1 MPLLTDPDTLSQG
14 STFSPTGVT
23 FASVLG
29 PEVTINGTNLP
40 LVEPGAFFEIRGH
53 SDPENNGLYRED
65 GQDSTAPTTSSI
77 AARKLDGTNPVAN
90 AVGEAITVLAT
101 NTTRYTNDGVTVASV
116 SGNSATF
123 TTGGTDSFPLT
134 GTGEFISFRGFTD
147 AVNNTVYKCTTF
159 TSNQNVGLTAVD
171 TTITLEPATG
181 ASELLVESDFDPK
194 NVHFDVLNREIW
206 LMKEGSLSDDGVTLQ
221 AVYSFSKEEWKNDNT
236 LIPHPYPF
244 VAITPE
250 QFEMSNDWVPH
261 TGPVGGPSGDPNDR
275 YETRKLIRTGGWREI
290 AANGT
295 LNQEHV
301 GVITLGTFEDNVN
314 DLAYFQQGNDPTD
327 ITAAQNFTFNGPVNE
342 AIKSY
347 DYITTGPFSAQIAI
361 TGTNTITRSDSG
373 GSWLDEG
380 YRVGGQITIV
390 SSDQSGNVGT
400 FVIATL
406 TDTVLT
412 VSGTPLTN
420 DADDVTFTAAVNN
433 RNVLNVFLRI
443 RDGDTNGKTFDSSNL
458 SAIGVTEVDNKVFRF
473 PLSNVT
479 DLDITATDAAIT
491 GGTPWTE
498 IRVRYFDAAFSR
510 DVDLTSTT
518 NELNRSFGIV
528 IDVGTYSGVDGSI
541 TTSGSTLTSAD
552 GGFSS
557 LSANFNS
564 GTLTIHNS
572 STAANNTTYTLAATA
587 VLTDTTIDITPSTF
601 NTTDT
606 GLSFTLQRSTGNT
619 ISATTN
625 QIYEKVQYLLR
636 QDANINYHGDE
647 AGTSPTTAV
656 ITGSTAD
663 ALLRFVGTELESG
676 QAIPTNPNG
685 GGTGVIVEGFLET
698 DTNKMTFFDN
708 TETLR
713 TFPFV
718 ASGTISFNQNLQ
730 DDADAKF
737 WMFFTYTVR
746 TTPTGAVTITL
757 TSGNQGQLTAAD
769 DTIDLPVVVEN
780 EYIAISGFDD
790 EVNNGIF
797 RVGTVTDQTTGGF
810 TVYKVDVSDVL
821 ITSTATAGAV
831 SIDEDPIDSPDA
843 ILVEDNDGNPITGD
857 IAAQSSTT
865 FTFDYDNNA
874 QGERVAGQGDAAVT
888 LRAIGFNSAQFV
900 ETSGTIGQSDANN
913 FSLVAALE
921 RNYSNVA

>member
-77 AARKLDGTNPVAN
+77 AARKLDGTNPIAN
-90 AVGEAITVLAT
+90 TVGEAITVLAT
-101 NTTRYTNDGVTVASV
+101 LTTRYTGNGVAVTSASANTATLTTSDTFPTTVA
-116 SGNSATF
+116 GN
-123 TTGGTDSFPLT
+123 
-134 GTGEFISFRGFTD
+134 FITFRGFTEP
-147 AVNNTVYKCTTF
+147 ANNTVYKIVNTPGAN
-159 TSNQNVGLTAVD
+159 SIDVVAVD
-171 TTITLEPATG
+171 TTLTMVNESAKTT
-181 ASELLVESDFDPK
+181 AESDFDPK

-221 AVYSFSKEEWKNDNT
+221 AVYSFSKEEWKNDIT

-479 DLDITATDAAIT
+479 DLDITATDASIT

-557 LSANFNS
+557 LSSDFNS

-601 NTTDT
+601 NTADT
-606 GLSFTLQRSTGNT
+606 GLSFTLQRQAGKT

-656 ITGSTAD
+656 VTGSTAD

-676 QAIPTNPNG
+676 QAIPTNPNFTD
-685 GGTGVIVEGFLET
+685 GTGVIVEGFLET

-730 DDADAKF
+730 DDSEAYY

-746 TTPTGAVTITL
+746 TTPTGAVTMTL

-843 ILVEDNDGNPITGD
+843 IIVRNNDDVEIKGD
-857 IAAQSSTT
+857 VAAAASTT